1 MNVLM
6 TGSTG
11 FVGRALLPLLTR
23 KGYAVRHAVRQRSG
37 DSEYNSRDLFCFDL
51 LDSHTDWT
59 PALQGMDAVIHL
71 AGQVPT
77 LNTGMDDGFSG
88 YAAANFRST
97 ENLAEQAAGL
107 GVRRFVFISTIKV
120 LGEISHDAVLTDQT
134 PVNPEDGYALS
145 KLKAEACL
153 RDIEGRSGM
162 EVVIL
167 RPPLVYGPHVKGNFL
182 MLLNLVY
189 RGIPLPF
196 KGIENRQ
203 QLIALDNLVDVVTLC
218 VSHERAAG
226 RTFLVS
232 DQKSVS
238 TAGLVEKISRAMGK
252 NPGNFYLPAGV
263 SKMLLIAL
271 GKKALYDKLWRSYTI
286 DCSSVSSLL
295 GWQPC
300 VSIDEGIH
308 RTVLWYL
315 NTKPL
320 KGSTS

>member
-1 MNVLM
+1 V

-23 KGYAVRHAVRQRSG
+23 KGVVVRQAVRQRTG
-37 DSEYNSRDLFCFDL
+37 DVEHRNRELFGFDL
-51 LDSHTDWT
+51 LDPHTDWT

-77 LNTGMDDGFSG
+77 LNKGMDPGFSG

-97 ENLAEQAAGL
+97 ENLAEQAAGM

-120 LGEISHDAVLTDQT
+120 LGEISQDAVLTDQT

-153 RDIEGRSGM
+153 RDIEDRSGM

-196 KGIENRQ
+196 KEIENRQ
-203 QLIALDNLVDVVTLC
+203 QLIALDNLADALALC
-218 VSHERAAG
+218 VSHDRAAG

-232 DQKSVS
+232 DRESVS
-238 TAGLVEKISRAMGK
+238 TAGLVEKISRAMGR

-263 SKMLLIAL
+263 SKVLFYAL
-271 GKKALYDKLWRSYTI
+271 GKKALYDKLWRSYRI
-286 DCSSVSSLL
+286 DCKPVSNLL

-300 VSIDEGIH
+300 VSMDEGIH
-308 RTVLWYL
+308 RTVHWYL
-315 NTKPL
+315 NTKPC
-320 KGSTS
+320 KGNTL